1 MRKGASSFTEQGGH
15 FEKTMGKF
23 KCVLYEFGTDNNNPV
38 IQGLLV
44 LVPEMLKVSI
54 FINV

>member
-1 MRKGASSFTEQGGH
+1 
-15 FEKTMGKF
+15 MGKF